1 MISRVCITIRR
12 VLISLALKSADI
24 LCKSW
29 ITHWIFTSTILVIIF
44 LATSKSPFSSTF
56 LMQYWGRKI
65 GPIVVLLYYCKCHWN
80 AIIFTIFSISFLSL
94 SCQAMGIHK
103 NLCNRKMGPH
113 VWSKKEVPRLLGYSF
128 SSLVSLFSVIL
139 YWI

>member
-12 VLISLALKSADI
+12 VLISLALKSVDI
-24 LCKSW
+24 LCKSMDHSLN
-29 ITHWIFTSTILVIIF
+29 IHFNNVSDHISGHIKKCL
-44 LATSKSPFSSTF
+44 SSAF